1 MSAGAVDSAELVPEK
16 DIVASRGNM
25 TAGTEEG
32 RRLLETTRR
41 LAHRRC
47 QNLTHPFCAR
57 GLMRCRKLSGAIVLL
72 SAIAVPVN
80 AAQNTTPADVASE
93 TSASQHCAQLP
104 TAKPRWPDSTTR
116 ISQSVWHAEDLPVAV
131 PMGPPVLLP
140 AHCELTGVMQERI
153 GVDGQHYAIRF
164 HLRLP
169 LRWNGKFF
177 FEGGGG
183 TEGVLGAAIGLT
195 VPGAPPA
202 VAQGYAVVSQDSG
215 HDNANNS
222 VANRGGAVAFGFD
235 PEARANYGGAS
246 LKSVAEAAKA
256 IIHVYYGRLPERSY
270 FVGCSKGGQEG
281 MVFAQRFPEEFDGI
295 LAAAPG
301 FSLPRAAVA
310 EAWDTQAFGS
320 LVPRADAKG
329 FEPRLLPTTFSD
341 AQFRVVREAILA
353 ACDADD
359 GLRDGITGA
368 FASCT
373 WPRVAQELKRR
384 TCSATKTESCLSQA
398 QIDVLRQVYAGPK
411 NNAGKSL
418 YSDWPID
425 AGIGSDGWRVWKIG
439 PASGGFPGINVAM
452 GGPALAAIF
461 TTPPTALDADPKAG
475 LDFALRFDFDRDA
488 PKIYATQA
496 PFERSAWTD
505 IAARSPHLEQ
515 FRAHGGKMLV
525 PQGVSDPVFSLND
538 TLAWYREVEKLSHG
552 SAEDFVRIFPVPGMA
567 HCSGGPATDQ
577 FDGFGALVD
586 WVEKGSA
593 PDHIV
598 AKAGP
603 NSPWPGRTR
612 PLCSYPK
619 VARYTGSGSIEDA
632 ANFVCQSQ

>member
-1 MSAGAVDSAELVPEK
+1 
-16 DIVASRGNM
+16 M
-25 TAGTEEG
+25 TYTIY
-32 RRLLETTRR
+32 TRR
-41 LAHRRC
+41 LIRRR
-47 QNLTHPFCAR
+47 NVLGTA
-57 GLMRCRKLSGAIVLL
+57 VLL
-72 SAIAVPVN
+72 SATVAPVN
-80 AAQNTTPADVASE
+80 AAQNATPVDPTSE
-93 TSASQHCAQLP
+93 TSASQRCAQLSN
-104 TAKPRWPDSTTR
+104 TKPQWPDSTTR
-116 ISQSVWHAEDLPVAV
+116 ISQSVWHADDSRVTV
-131 PMGPPVLLP
+131 PMGSPVMLP

-183 TEGVLGAAIGLT
+183 TEGELGAAIGPT
-195 VPGAPPA
+195 APGTPPA

-215 HDNANNS
+215 HDNATNS
-222 VANRGGAVAFGFD
+222 DPNRGGAVAFGFD

-246 LKSVAEAAKA
+246 LKSVAEAAKT
-256 IIHVYYGRLPERSY
+256 IIRVYYGRSPERSY

-295 LAAAPG
+295 VAAAPG

-320 LVPRADAKG
+320 LVAPAGAKN
-329 FEPRLLPTTFSD
+329 FDPQLLPTAFSD
-341 AQFRVVREAILA
+341 AQFRVVRDAILA

-373 WPRVAQELKRR
+373 WPKVAQELKHRI
-384 TCSATKTESCLSQA
+384 CSATKAESCLSNA
-398 QIDVLRQVYAGPK
+398 QIDVLGRVYAGPK

-461 TTPPTALDADPKAG
+461 TTPPTALRADAKAA
-475 LDFALRFDFDRDA
+475 LDFALRFDFDSDT

-515 FRAHGGKMLV
+515 FRARGGKMLV
-525 PQGVSDPVFSLND
+525 PQGASDPVFSLND
-538 TLAWYREVEKLSHG
+538 TLAWYREVEELNHG
-552 SAEDFVRIFPVPGMA
+552 SAADFVRIFPVPGMA

-577 FDGFGALVD
+577 FDAFGALVE

-598 AKAGP
+598 AKAGS

-612 PLCSYPK
+612 PLCPYPQ
-619 VARYTGSGSIEDA
+619 VPRYAGSGSIEDA